1 MRKLAMCFA
10 ALTLGAGPGPAWAED
25 DMQPSTD
32 EQKSIAAALEALG
45 CKGWDEIEKETK
57 KDGSYHFE
65 IDDAQ
70 CADGQHDIKLDK
82 SYQVLSKSK
91 D

>member
-1 MRKLAMCFA
+1 MRKLAISLAAATLAAVPAFA
-10 ALTLGAGPGPAWAED
+10 DDDVPPTAE
-25 DMQPSTD
+25 
-32 EQKSIAAALEALG
+32 EQKSITTALEALG

-65 IDDAQ
+65 IDDTQ
-70 CADGQHDIKLDK
+70 CPDGQYDIKLDK
-82 SYQVLSKSK
+82 DFKLTSKSK

>member
-1 MRKLAMCFA
+1 MRKLAISFA
-10 ALTLGAGPGPAWAED
+10 ALTLAAAPAFANDDVPPSAE
-25 DMQPSTD
+25 
-32 EQKSIAAALEALG
+32 EQKSITAALEALG

-57 KDGSYHFE
+57 KDGGYHFE

-70 CADGQHDIKLDK
+70 CADGQYDIKLDK
-82 SYQVLSKSK
+82 DFKLTSKSK